1 MAKRLEAIQVEL
13 VEKGGKAP
21 GTTSGHFH
29 SAQVAYKTHVQSY
42 GWQSDVFNGATS
54 GTVGKAKRLEAI
66 TIRNAVSGVQGNI
79 LYRTHVQTYGWESS
93 WKKNGQI
100 SGTSG
105 QAKRLE
111 AICIKLDGELAEKYD
126 VYYRVHVESHGW
138 LGWAKNGE
146 PAGTEGMAKRLEGI
160 QIQYVE
166 KGGKAPGST
175 DKPYLK

>member
-1 MAKRLEAIQVEL
+1 M
-13 VEKGGKAP
+13 
-21 GTTSGHFH
+21 
-29 SAQVAYKTHVQSY
+29 
-42 GWQSDVFNGATS
+42 
-54 GTVGKAKRLEAI
+54 EAI
-66 TIRNAVSGVQGNI
+66 TIRNAISEVQGNI
-79 LYRTHVQTYGWESS
+79 LYRTHVQTYGWENS

-126 VYYRVHVESHGW
+126 VYYRVHVESYGW
-138 LGWAKNGE
+138 LDWAKNGE

-175 DKPYLK
+175 DRPYLK